1 MQRLIHLLLVLA
13 CGHTA
18 MAQTQFQ
25 LLLDTLSGTMPIMRH
40 SIVTED
46 GRAILAFPRN
56 NGTMLVIANLD
67 GNPTAAFNLDI
78 PIYSGGSSDLVANP
92 GGGAVMA
99 TLALIDD
106 LAPPQEPFDSARVSF
121 KVCSFGPLNTVEW
134 ARTYSFDSETSFSS
148 GPGAYNTSVE
158 LKTTADAIFLGIR
171 SGSLPARDWFFKI
184 SPNGALQWSVALQE
198 SASNSNVPMRISP
211 ALDGG
216 LYFAHRESDAANRTV
231 VVGRLSTDGDLLW
244 QKSYDYTNNAIT
256 MELNDLVTTQEGHPM
271 CISGLVG
278 FGLGYG
284 YLLRVSADGNAFD
297 GHFYQTSSMIDHW
310 FRSAQMLDNGDFLVF
325 SNQGYWTRD
334 AVLLRLDADLNVLH
348 DARVSRSMVGNVEFS
363 MHPTSFT
370 ADGDQVVLAG
380 SVRMEDQIFGYLQ
393 HRPSIWKFDLTDP
406 DGCMTEDTM
415 VTHYEIPSNL
425 IDVEDLMPNVAVD
438 TPPDSTSEE
447 TLALTPVDLIPTLS
461 LCEQLVGVDESRST
475 ELRMSASPNPV
486 YRSQAVQVDAPGTLI
501 FEIRSATG
509 ALLAMPVRA
518 DLSGKAQL
526 NADLP
531 SGAYSVIA
539 RDRSGATIGRV
550 SLMVL

>member
-1 MQRLIHLLLVLA
+1 
-13 CGHTA
+13 
-18 MAQTQFQ
+18 
-25 LLLDTLSGTMPIMRH
+25 
-40 SIVTED
+40 
-46 GRAILAFPRN
+46 
-56 NGTMLVIANLD
+56 
-67 GNPTAAFNLDI
+67 
-78 PIYSGGSSDLVANP
+78 
-92 GGGAVMA
+92 
-99 TLALIDD
+99 
-106 LAPPQEPFDSARVSF
+106 
-121 KVCSFGPLNTVEW
+121 
-134 ARTYSFDSETSFSS
+134 
-148 GPGAYNTSVE
+148 
-158 LKTTADAIFLGIR
+158 
-171 SGSLPARDWFFKI
+171 
-184 SPNGALQWSVALQE
+184 
-198 SASNSNVPMRISP
+198 
-211 ALDGG
+211 
-216 LYFAHRESDAANRTV
+216 
-231 VVGRLSTDGDLLW
+231 
-244 QKSYDYTNNAIT
+244 
-256 MELNDLVTTQEGHPM
+256 
-271 CISGLVG
+271 
-278 FGLGYG
+278 
-284 YLLRVSADGNAFD
+284 
-297 GHFYQTSSMIDHW
+297 
-310 FRSAQMLDNGDFLVF
+310 
-325 SNQGYWTRD
+325 
-334 AVLLRLDADLNVLH
+334 
-348 DARVSRSMVGNVEFS
+348 MVGNVEFS